1 MNRHQTMPGLRRV
14 AAILLLIL
22 SFAALGAE
30 AEILVAVE
38 KIGDAFLVDATVAI
52 QVISL
57 YTTLAPRCN
66 LSNFREKTTW
76 LAGLKR
82 S

>member
-1 MNRHQTMPGLRRV
+1 MSAHFQQRIQSLYY
-14 AAILLLIL
+14 
-22 SFAALGAE
+22 E
-30 AEILVAVE
+30 VE
-38 KIGDAFLVDATVAI
+38 G
-52 QVISL
+52 ISL